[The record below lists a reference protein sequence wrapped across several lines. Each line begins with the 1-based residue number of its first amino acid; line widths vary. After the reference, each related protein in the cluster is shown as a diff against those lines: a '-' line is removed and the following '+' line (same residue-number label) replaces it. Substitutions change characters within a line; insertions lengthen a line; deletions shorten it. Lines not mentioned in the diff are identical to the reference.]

1 MQGSAGRPPSHAIV
15 FGGIAPEGFAARAS
29 SPTIRVH
36 TSPVHTRGITFVS
49 PVPLT
54 PVQAQGFRLQARS
67 PSPQRAVPGLRAVSP
82 YAFRPDAHGVPPW
95 KIEAVDPVASPR
107 PQARSAMPA
116 DRPMACSTWANNFS
130 PRRVH
135 KMDRVA
141 EEECESVMSLSVPT
155 EGAPSS
161 VNGHGPSWSVV
172 DRSGR
177 ASAAAS
183 VSEATSTQNEP
194 PPKSGGTG
202 GDALQLEALLAEIT
216 SLRQQNAGLREEQKR
231 LTEGLHQ
238 EQGESGAEMQTRNKK
253 LEQDARDMLQQF
265 EEFEKEKAEELRECQ
280 DEIAALNAKLAEQE
294 LAMKRL
300 KVDVERERAH
310 LLQSM
315 ADETGELQGR
325 IDKLDRDKDACQ
337 MELAKALA
345 RIDILS
351 AQGRGYPNPDGLSED
366 PALSQLRSV
375 QSEREALKD
384 EVTNKDGQI
393 ILLRSQLEI
402 ADRKLR
408 LSDMENA
415 MLKSELELRKRSASS
430 QV

>member
-1 MQGSAGRPPSHAIV
+1 
-15 FGGIAPEGFAARAS
+15 
-29 SPTIRVH
+29 
-36 TSPVHTRGITFVS
+36 
-49 PVPLT
+49 
-54 PVQAQGFRLQARS
+54 
-67 PSPQRAVPGLRAVSP
+67 
-82 YAFRPDAHGVPPW
+82 
-95 KIEAVDPVASPR
+95 
-107 PQARSAMPA
+107 
-116 DRPMACSTWANNFS
+116 
-130 PRRVH
+130 
-135 KMDRVA
+135 
-141 EEECESVMSLSVPT
+141 
-155 EGAPSS
+155 
-161 VNGHGPSWSVV
+161 
-172 DRSGR
+172 
-177 ASAAAS
+177 
-183 VSEATSTQNEP
+183 
-194 PPKSGGTG
+194 
-202 GDALQLEALLAEIT
+202 LLAEIT

>member
-1 MQGSAGRPPSHAIV
+1 
-15 FGGIAPEGFAARAS
+15 
-29 SPTIRVH
+29 
-36 TSPVHTRGITFVS
+36 
-49 PVPLT
+49 
-54 PVQAQGFRLQARS
+54 
-67 PSPQRAVPGLRAVSP
+67 
-82 YAFRPDAHGVPPW
+82 
-95 KIEAVDPVASPR
+95 
-107 PQARSAMPA
+107 MPA

-141 EEECESVMSLSVPT
+141 EEECESVMSVSVPT
-155 EGAPSS
+155 DGAPSS

-177 ASAAAS
+177 APAAAS
-183 VSEATSTQNEP
+183 VTEATSTQNEEP
-194 PPKSGGTG
+194 PPKSGGTS
-202 GDALQLEALLAEIT
+202 DAMQLEALLAEIT
-216 SLRQQNAGLREEQKR
+216 SLRQQNAALREEQKR
-231 LTEGLHQ
+231 LAEGLPEN
-238 EQGESGAEMQTRNKK
+238 EQGEGGADMQTRNKK

-280 DEIAALNAKLAEQE
+280 DEIAGLNAKLAEQE
-294 LAMKRL
+294 LAMKRF

-337 MELAKALA
+337 IELAKALA

-351 AQGRGYPNPDGLSED
+351 AQGRGYPDGLSED
-366 PALSQLRSV
+366 PSLSQLRSV

-430 QV
+430 HV

>member
-1 MQGSAGRPPSHAIV
+1 MQGSVVRPPSNAIV
-15 FGGIAPEGFAARAS
+15 FGGIAPEGFARAS

-67 PSPQRAVPGLRAVSP
+67 PSPQRAVPGLQSVSP
-82 YAFRPDAHGVPPW
+82 YAFRSDAHGLPAW
-95 KIEAVDPVASPR
+95 KMDAVDPVASPR

-141 EEECESVMSLSVPT
+141 EEECESVMSVSVPT
-155 EGAPSS
+155 DGAPSS

-183 VSEATSTQNEP
+183 VTEATSTQNEEP
-194 PPKSGGTG
+194 PPKSGGTS
-202 GDALQLEALLAEIT
+202 DAMQLEALLAEIT
-216 SLRQQNAGLREEQKR
+216 SLRQQNAALREEQKR
-231 LTEGLHQ
+231 LAEGLPEN
-238 EQGESGAEMQTRNKK
+238 EQGEGGADMQTRNKK

-280 DEIAALNAKLAEQE
+280 DEIAGLNAKLAEQE
-294 LAMKRL
+294 LAMKRF

-337 MELAKALA
+337 IELAKALA

-351 AQGRGYPNPDGLSED
+351 AQGRGYPDGLSED
-366 PALSQLRSV
+366 PSLSQLRSV

-430 QV
+430 HV